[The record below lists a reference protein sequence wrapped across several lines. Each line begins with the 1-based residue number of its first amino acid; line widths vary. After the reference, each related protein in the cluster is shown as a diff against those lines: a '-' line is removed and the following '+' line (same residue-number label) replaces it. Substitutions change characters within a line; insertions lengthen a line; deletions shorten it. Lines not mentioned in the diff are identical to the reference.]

1 MKDKV
6 ETLYELH
13 ETSVARMNELEFMK
27 DEQSFLEH
35 LLSSHFLELS
45 APDLYDTTRKLI
57 KKLKEVEHLGSDLMT
72 EVQLFNKQIANSL
85 DDKKTNIISDSL
97 KKQRIIQTDFENYSL
112 KFRYVKK
119 KIFGLVKDIMI
130 AHKQKLLIN
139 KQ

>member
-1 MKDKV
+1 
-6 ETLYELH
+6 
-13 ETSVARMNELEFMK
+13 MNELEFMK
-27 DEQSFLEH
+27 DEQLFLEH

-45 APDLYDTTRKLI
+45 SQDLYEPTRKLI
-57 KKLKEVEHLGSDLMT
+57 KKLKEVEHLGGDLIT
-72 EVQLFNKQIANSL
+72 ELQLFNKQIANSL
-85 DDKKTNIISDSL
+85 DDKKTNVISDSL